1 MIGSFLKA
9 KKEDLRIPLFI
20 NNEEIGE
27 AVRFAVKEIDGTE
40 YIEIIGR
47 FNIHVSDEILK
58 SIVAQGIFLGK
69 TQKTKE

>member
-9 KKEDLRIPLFI
+9 KKEDVRIPLFI

-27 AVRFAVKEIDGTE
+27 AVRFAVKEIDGSE
-40 YIEIIGR
+40 YIEVIGR

-58 SIVAQGIFLGK
+58 SIISQGIFLGK
-69 TQKTKE
+69 AQKTK

>member
-9 KKEDLRIPLFI
+9 KKEDVRIPLFI

-58 SIVAQGIFLGK
+58 SIISQGIFLGK
-69 TQKTKE
+69 AQKTKE

>member
-9 KKEDLRIPLFI
+9 KKEDVRIPLFI

-27 AVRFAVKEIDGTE
+27 AVRFAVKEIDGSE
-40 YIEIIGR
+40 YIEVIGK

-58 SIVAQGIFLGK
+58 SIISQGIFLGK

>member
-9 KKEDLRIPLFI
+9 RKEDVRIPLFI

-40 YIEIIGR
+40 YVEIIGR

-69 TQKTKE
+69 AQKTK

>member
-1 MIGSFLKA
+1 MIGSFLKD
-9 KKEDLRIPLFI
+9 KNEYVRIPLFI
-20 NNEEIGE
+20 NNEEIFE
-27 AVRFAVKEIDGTE
+27 AVRFAVKEIDDTE

-69 TQKTKE
+69 TQKTK

>member
-9 KKEDLRIPLFI
+9 KKEDVRIPLFI
-20 NNEEIGE
+20 NDEEIGE

-40 YIEIIGR
+40 YIEVIGR

-58 SIVAQGIFLGK
+58 SIISQGIFLGK

>member
-9 KKEDLRIPLFI
+9 RKEDVRIPLFI

-40 YIEIIGR
+40 YVEIIGR
-47 FNIHVSDEILK
+47 FHIHVSDEILK

-69 TQKTKE
+69 AQKTK

>member
-9 KKEDLRIPLFI
+9 KKEDVRIPLFI

-27 AVRFAVKEIDGTE
+27 AVRFAVKEIDGSE

>member
-9 KKEDLRIPLFI
+9 RKEDVRIPLFI

-69 TQKTKE
+69 AQKTK

>member
-9 KKEDLRIPLFI
+9 KKEDVRIPLFI

-27 AVRFAVKEIDGTE
+27 AVRFAVKEIDDTE
-40 YIEIIGR
+40 YIEIICR

-69 TQKTKE
+69 TQKTK

>member
-9 KKEDLRIPLFI
+9 KKEDVRIPLFI

-69 TQKTKE
+69 TQKTE

>member
-9 KKEDLRIPLFI
+9 RKEDVRIPLFI

-58 SIVAQGIFLGK
+58 SIISQGIFLGK
-69 TQKTKE
+69 AQDTKK

>member
-9 KKEDLRIPLFI
+9 KKEDVRIPLFI

-27 AVRFAVKEIDGTE
+27 AVRFAVKEVDGTE

-58 SIVAQGIFLGK
+58 SIISQGIFLGK
-69 TQKTKE
+69 AQKTKE

>member
-9 KKEDLRIPLFI
+9 KKEDVRIPLFI

-58 SIVAQGIFLGK
+58 SIIAQGIFLGK

>member
-9 KKEDLRIPLFI
+9 KKEDVRIPLFI

>member
-9 KKEDLRIPLFI
+9 RKEDVRIPLFI

-58 SIVAQGIFLGK
+58 SIISQGIFLGK
-69 TQKTKE
+69 AQKTME

>member
-9 KKEDLRIPLFI
+9 RKEDVRIPLFI

-40 YIEIIGR
+40 YIENIGR

-58 SIVAQGIFLGK
+58 SIISQGIFLGK
-69 TQKTKE
+69 AQKTKE

>member
-9 KKEDLRIPLFI
+9 KKEDVRIPLFI

-69 TQKTKE
+69 AQKTE

>member
-9 KKEDLRIPLFI
+9 KKEDVRIPLFI

-58 SIVAQGIFLGK
+58 SIVSQGIFLGK

>member
-9 KKEDLRIPLFI
+9 RKEDVRIPLFI

-58 SIVAQGIFLGK
+58 SIISQGIFLGK
-69 TQKTKE
+69 AQKTKE

>member
-9 KKEDLRIPLFI
+9 KKEDVRIPLFI
-20 NNEEIGE
+20 NDEEIGE

-58 SIVAQGIFLGK
+58 SIISQGIFLGK
-69 TQKTKE
+69 AQKTK

>member
-9 KKEDLRIPLFI
+9 KKEDVRIPLFI

-58 SIVAQGIFLGK
+58 SVVAQGIFLGK

>member
-9 KKEDLRIPLFI
+9 KKEDVRIPLFI

-69 TQKTKE
+69 TQKTK

>member
-1 MIGSFLKA
+1 MIGSFRKA
-9 KKEDLRIPLFI
+9 RKEDVRIPLFI

-58 SIVAQGIFLGK
+58 SIISQGIFLGK
-69 TQKTKE
+69 AQDTKK

>member
-9 KKEDLRIPLFI
+9 RKEDVRIPLFI

-27 AVRFAVKEIDGTE
+27 AVRFAVKEIDGSE

>member
-9 KKEDLRIPLFI
+9 RKEDVRIPLFI

-69 TQKTKE
+69 AQKTME

>member
-9 KKEDLRIPLFI
+9 KKEDVRIPLYI

-40 YIEIIGR
+40 YIEVIGK

-58 SIVAQGIFLGK
+58 SIIVQGIFLGK
-69 TQKTKE
+69 TQKTK

>member
-9 KKEDLRIPLFI
+9 RKEDVRIPLFI

-69 TQKTKE
+69 AQKTE

>member
-9 KKEDLRIPLFI
+9 RKEDVRIPLFI

-58 SIVAQGIFLGK
+58 SIVSQGIFLGK

>member
-9 KKEDLRIPLFI
+9 KKEDVRIPLFI

-40 YIEIIGR
+40 YIEIIGK

-58 SIVAQGIFLGK
+58 SIIAQGIFLGK
-69 TQKTKE
+69 TQKTK

>member
-9 KKEDLRIPLFI
+9 KKEDVRIPLFI

-40 YIEIIGR
+40 YIEVIGR

-58 SIVAQGIFLGK
+58 SIISQGIFLGK

>member
-9 KKEDLRIPLFI
+9 RKEDVRIPLFI

-40 YIEIIGR
+40 YIEVIGR

>member
-9 KKEDLRIPLFI
+9 RKEDVRIPLFI

-40 YIEIIGR
+40 YIEVIGR

-58 SIVAQGIFLGK
+58 SIISQGIFLGK
-69 TQKTKE
+69 AQDTKK

>member
-9 KKEDLRIPLFI
+9 RKEDVRIPLFI

-58 SIVAQGIFLGK
+58 SIISKGIFFG
-69 TQKTKE
+69 EFH

>member
-9 KKEDLRIPLFI
+9 KKEDVRIPLFI
-20 NNEEIGE
+20 NDEEIGE

-40 YIEIIGR
+40 YIVVIGR

-58 SIVAQGIFLGK
+58 SIISQGIFLGK

>member
-9 KKEDLRIPLFI
+9 RKEDVRIPLFI

>member
-9 KKEDLRIPLFI
+9 RKEDVRIPLFI

-58 SIVAQGIFLGK
+58 SIVAQGIFLGR